1 MKNRQEM
8 NLNNSRN
15 NTNKLSYQISN
26 SLKYNAQ
33 DNKNNELRMTTEE
46 TSDKTIEEKR
56 HMRKKVLNI
65 DKRIS
70 NNNLISLNKITIVE
84 SQREKN
90 LRLKKNSLQIEK
102 IIDDHEILQR
112 LDPNTQHFKKMRIL
126 KEYDKAVLNLS
137 NFTTLFTKNNTKK
150 KEIIKPVPIISII
163 STPISNSK
171 IIDPPII
178 DKNKLILPRISFISN
193 KDSLFITEK
202 NISQNGEDNLREG
215 SNKMECS
222 KY

>member
-33 DNKNNELRMTTEE
+33 DNKNDELRMTTKE

-90 LRLKKNSLQIEK
+90 LRLKKNSLQ
-102 IIDDHEILQR
+102 
-112 LDPNTQHFKKMRIL
+112 
-126 KEYDKAVLNLS
+126 KEAH
-137 NFTTLFTKNNTKK
+137 
-150 KEIIKPVPIISII
+150 
-163 STPISNSK
+163 
-171 IIDPPII
+171 
-178 DKNKLILPRISFISN
+178 
-193 KDSLFITEK
+193 
-202 NISQNGEDNLREG
+202 
-215 SNKMECS
+215 
-222 KY
+222 